1 MPMSILVEEIL
12 TRLDQL
18 TPEELRELEQSLEQR
33 ATPGAE
39 NLRLMRV
46 TELTKGQ
53 QFALRLGKLTRKT
66 LVWSSML
73 GVLLIVFVAM
83 LYFWRTETISEGS
96 RQDQFQAGI
105 SYRIERHRYRD
116 IATVV
121 FDDGVDGVINCTLSP
136 MQFEQLVEQRW
147 LANGRAI
154 FLHLRL
160 KSPEALGED
169 GKPDTKSAKLL
180 YDYHRGELYVTSP
193 LHLWRTASSESHWM
207 NEEEFTGLLNRFAQ

>member
-1 MPMSILVEEIL
+1 MPMSTLVEEIL

-18 TPEELRELEQSLEQR
+18 SPEELRELEQNLEQR
-33 ATPGAE
+33 ATPGSE
-39 NLRLMRV
+39 SLRLARV
-46 TELTKGQ
+46 TEPTRGQ
-53 QFALRLGKLTRKT
+53 QLRLRLGQWTRKT
-66 LVWSSML
+66 FVWSLIL
-73 GVLLIVFVAM
+73 GVLLIVLVGM
-83 LYFWRTETISEGS
+83 LYFWRTETLSEGS

-121 FDDGVDGVINCTLSP
+121 FDDGGDGIVNCRLSP

-160 KSPEALGED
+160 KSPEALGAD
-169 GKPDTKSAKLL
+169 GNPEPRSAKLL

-207 NEEEFTGLLNRFAQ
+207 NEEEFNGLLNRFAQ